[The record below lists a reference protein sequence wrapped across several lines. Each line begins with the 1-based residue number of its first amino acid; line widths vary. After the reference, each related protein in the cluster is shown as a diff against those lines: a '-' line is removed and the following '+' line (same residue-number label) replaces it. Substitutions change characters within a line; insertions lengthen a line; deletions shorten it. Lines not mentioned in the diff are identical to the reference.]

1 MITHYLKVAVRNL
14 LKYKTQTIISILG
27 LAVGFVCFAL
37 SAFWIRYEMT
47 YDAFHEDADRIYLV
61 ITDDELSPG
70 KYACYTPPALTDY
83 LQTNYQ
89 EMEKVFSYRDSP
101 IFIMHNNQ
109 QKQIDVLGIDS
120 TFLNIMNIK
129 ILEGSNNFL
138 IPSDDN
144 METAITRSGAMELF
158 GTTDV
163 IGKTLY
169 DAMYKQELRIGAIV
183 SEWGEHSTMKY
194 KLLRNKQNITG
205 WTNSSFK
212 TLIKVKPSTDIN
224 ALEEKM
230 NLHFPKELQSNEY
243 FPNTGLTRFFIK
255 PITGIRHDKELM
267 TRLTPIISLRYIS
280 YFSIIGLLIIAT
292 ALFNYLSL
300 FMDRYRTRLRE
311 LALRKVNGASE
322 FSLMLLLISESI
334 ITLFLSICLGMA
346 FIELSFPV
354 FCDFVEISKEG
365 VSIYKDCLAYIIV
378 VAFLVIILTVLTI
391 LFFRKKT
398 LQNSIQGIRSERM
411 FRKTNIVLQ
420 LFVSLFFICC
430 TTVIQ
435 KQLHYLRNTDI
446 GFEYENRGAMSIW
459 LGVDMNV
466 WEEKIKA
473 LPMITETVS
482 PKYWPLVGMGNS
494 SSYLIDSWEGLDKTL
509 EKPLTVFNIMADKE
523 FFDFYSMQ
531 LLAGEWVNAKTKVFH
546 ANIMESTARKMGWTP
561 EEAIGKQMY
570 HTNKKVTPIT
580 ITGVLKDCAFTSPSN
595 DIPDVVFTNTLY
607 SKYNWERCFV
617 LFKFQP
623 GTWEK
628 CRQMIE
634 EMQQN
639 ELPDRKLFL
648 YNEEE
653 VFNSYLK
660 SEDTLSRLL
669 NLASLVCI
677 LISIFGIYSLITLTC
692 EQRRKEIAIRK
703 VNGAKISN
711 ILQMFFKEYML
722 LLTIASL
729 VAFPAS
735 YAVMKQWLETYNRQT
750 EIGAWVF
757 ITIFIGFALV
767 IIGSIGYRV
776 WKAANENPADVVKS
790 E

>member
-1 MITHYLKVAVRNL
+1 
-14 LKYKTQTIISILG
+14 
-27 LAVGFVCFAL
+27 
-37 SAFWIRYEMT
+37 
-47 YDAFHEDADRIYLV
+47 
-61 ITDDELSPG
+61 
-70 KYACYTPPALTDY
+70 
-83 LQTNYQ
+83 
-89 EMEKVFSYRDSP
+89 
-101 IFIMHNNQ
+101 
-109 QKQIDVLGIDS
+109 
-120 TFLNIMNIK
+120 
-129 ILEGSNNFL
+129 
-138 IPSDDN
+138 
-144 METAITRSGAMELF
+144 
-158 GTTDV
+158 
-163 IGKTLY
+163 
-169 DAMYKQELRIGAIV
+169 
-183 SEWGEHSTMKY
+183 
-194 KLLRNKQNITG
+194 
-205 WTNSSFK
+205 
-212 TLIKVKPSTDIN
+212 
-224 ALEEKM
+224 
-230 NLHFPKELQSNEY
+230 
-243 FPNTGLTRFFIK
+243 
-255 PITGIRHDKELM
+255 
-267 TRLTPIISLRYIS
+267 
-280 YFSIIGLLIIAT
+280 
-292 ALFNYLSL
+292 
-300 FMDRYRTRLRE
+300 
-311 LALRKVNGASE
+311 
-322 FSLMLLLISESI
+322 
-334 ITLFLSICLGMA
+334 
-346 FIELSFPV
+346 
-354 FCDFVEISKEG
+354 
-365 VSIYKDCLAYIIV
+365 
-378 VAFLVIILTVLTI
+378 
-391 LFFRKKT
+391 
-398 LQNSIQGIRSERM
+398 
-411 FRKTNIVLQ
+411 
-420 LFVSLFFICC
+420 
-430 TTVIQ
+430 
-435 KQLHYLRNTDI
+435 
-446 GFEYENRGAMSIW
+446 
-459 LGVDMNV
+459 
-466 WEEKIKA
+466 
-473 LPMITETVS
+473 
-482 PKYWPLVGMGNS
+482 MGNS

-509 EKPLTVFNIMADKE
+509 EKPLTVLNIRADKE

-607 SKYNWERCFV
+607 SKYEWERCFV

-639 ELPDRKLFL
+639 ELPDRKLLL

-660 SEDTLSRLL
+660 SEDTLSRIL

-757 ITIFIGFALV
+757 ITIFIGFAVV

-776 WKAANENPADVVKS
+776 WKAANENPAVVVKS